1 MKALPFK
8 DDIEREKVREAER
21 QKLLRLRGIAAQ
33 LEGDVWTLEASD
45 GRTRIISK
53 RSTGERELLCTIH
66 ADVLP
71 HEYEL
76 ISGIFDLLPFFLG
89 LQDRA
94 AGKVRELLAALDGKA
109 KAERR
114 GDFAALA
121 AMLCQKASF
130 HRFLEIK
137 GAGGPITSAQAAD
150 TRLKGLLA
158 IDSKKRL
165 NADTE
170 AQARFKVLR
179 GDYDLWMRGAAP

>member
-1 MKALPFK
+1 MKAIPFK

-21 QKLLRLRGIAAQ
+21 QRLLRLRSIATQ
-33 LEGDVWTLEASD
+33 LEGDVWALETVD
-45 GRTRIISK
+45 GRTRIICK

-76 ISGIFDLLPFFLG
+76 ISGAFDLLPFFLG

-94 AGKVRELLAALDGKA
+94 AAKVHELAAALADKV

-114 GDFAALA
+114 GDFAMQAAL
-121 AMLCQKASF
+121 LCQKVSF
-130 HRFLEIK
+130 HRFLETK
-137 GAGGPITSAQAAD
+137 GAGGVIATEQAAD

-165 NADTE
+165 NDDAD
-170 AQARFKVLR
+170 ALARFKALR
-179 GDYDLWMRGAAP
+179 SDYDLWMRGDQ

>member
-1 MKALPFK
+1 MKAILFK

-21 QKLLRLRGIAAQ
+21 QKLLRLRGIATQ
-33 LEGDVWTLEASD
+33 LEGDVWAVEPAD

-71 HEYEL
+71 HEHAL
-76 ISGIFDLLPFFLG
+76 ISGVFDLLPFFLG

-94 AGKVRELLAALDGKA
+94 AAKVRELQAALSDKA

-114 GDFAALA
+114 GDFAAQA
-121 AMLCQKASF
+121 AILCQKISF
-130 HRFLEIK
+130 HRFLETK
-137 GAGGPITSAQAAD
+137 GAGGAIASEQAAD

-158 IDSKKRL
+158 IDSKKQL
-165 NADTE
+165 NDDAD
-170 AQARFKVLR
+170 ALARFKALR
-179 GDYDLWMRGAAP
+179 ADYDLWMRGDH